1 MARKQWS
8 TTLDEEKLKQFQ
20 NTCELYG
27 MKGNTVLEALM
38 DFFSEGKCKIVI
50 DINGCKISVKEDS
63 YG

>member
-20 NTCELYG
+20 NTCEQYG

-38 DFFSEGKCKIVI
+38 DFFSEGKCRFVI
-50 DINGCKISVKEDS
+50 DINGCRIEYNNDK
-63 YG
+63 